1 MEKQPLLPSPP
12 GNLLHSIPSAG
23 YRKQQERKTLK
34 LILLGVLVFSVL
46 HLWKIWHW
54 RSKALHPPATSVD
67 PPPFYS
73 SVRTTKICTNEDHSA
88 VGYAGYIALDDE
100 TPDNHRRSFFW
111 LFRAQNDPDNAPVI
125 LTIGGGPG
133 TSGLTNPLFGQSHC
147 VIAANGTTKP
157 NPVPWSEHYNLLALD
172 HPIGTGMSYG
182 THVNNSRSA
191 AYDVYDFLQKFYR
204 LYPNLRKNK
213 FVVSGGSYG
222 GIYVPHIG
230 HVVHEENKKVASGRG
245 QPGAKHINLD
255 SLMISNPWSVSR
267 CTTYA
272 SCDSWRQDAEMHMRW
287 LLQQRCYY
295 TSLYNS
301 TQCSDFYELL
311 PVCLDAVS
319 YGLSN
324 STAYNRRQAL
334 HTCYPI
340 IGGDTHGWD
349 LQDVRNHCGDTTEI
363 EVCYPDWPWL
373 EEFLNK
379 THTREELGIPDH
391 VVYHALTYQIG
402 VEFSENGDHI
412 QRAQLLYTPL
422 LESGIR
428 VLHYVGYQDAN
439 CAWPGI
445 FAFLKLLQSPFQE
458 RFLNTPDIPWPTE
471 DVATV
476 RTVGKGAG
484 NFTYILVKQ
493 AGHFVEKNQPALV
506 KTIVEH
512 WIENKAFS

>member
-1 MEKQPLLPSPP
+1 MEKEPLLPAPLGISTS
-12 GNLLHSIPSAG
+12 GIPSEG
-23 YRKQQERKTLK
+23 YRKRQERKTAKFIVLA
-34 LILLGVLVFSVL
+34 LLLLTLL
-46 HLWKIWHW
+46 HLWKIVHWH
-54 RSKALHPPATSVD
+54 SGTVHAPNDVE

-73 SVRTTKICTNEDHSA
+73 SVRTTKICTNEDRTA
-88 VGYAGYIALDDE
+88 VGHAGYISLNDE

-111 LFRAQNDPDNAPVI
+111 LFQAQKDPDNAPVI

-133 TSGLTNPLFGQSHC
+133 SSGLMNPLFGQSHC
-147 VIAANGTTKP
+147 VAGPNATTRP

-182 THVNNSRSA
+182 ARVNNSRSA

-230 HVVHEENKKVASGRG
+230 HVVHEENRKVASGHG

-255 SLMISNPWSVSR
+255 SLMISNPWS
-267 CTTYA
+267 
-272 SCDSWRQDAEMHMRW
+272 DAEMHMRW
-287 LLQQRCYY
+287 ALQQRCYY
-295 TSLYNS
+295 TSLYNA
-301 TQCSDFYELL
+301 TQCTELFSLL
-311 PVCLDAVS
+311 PVCLDAIS
-319 YGLSN
+319 YGLTN
-324 STAYNRRQAL
+324 STAKNRKDAL
-334 HTCYPI
+334 ATCAPI
-340 IGGDTHGWD
+340 IAGDTHGWD
-349 LQDVRNHCGDTTEI
+349 LQDVRNYCGDSTQI
-363 EVCYPDWPWL
+363 ELCYPDFPWI
-373 EEFLNK
+373 EEFLNS
-379 THTREELGIPDH
+379 TNAREELGIPDH
-391 VVYHALTYQIG
+391 VAYHAITEQIA
-402 VEFSENGDHI
+402 FDFWQNGDHI
-412 QRAQLLYTPL
+412 QRSQLLYIPL
-422 LESGIR
+422 LEAGIR
-428 VLHYVGYQDAN
+428 VLHYVGFQDAN

-458 RFLNTPDIPWPTE
+458 QFLNTPDIPWPTE

-476 RTVGKGAG
+476 RSVGDGAG

-512 WIENKAFS
+512 WIENKAFV